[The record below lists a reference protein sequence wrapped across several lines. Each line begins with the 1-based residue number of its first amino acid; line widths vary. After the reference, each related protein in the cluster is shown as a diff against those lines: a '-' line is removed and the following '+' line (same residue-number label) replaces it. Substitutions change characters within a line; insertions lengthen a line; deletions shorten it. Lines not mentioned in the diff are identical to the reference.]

1 MNVTRLIVH
10 YLLVI
15 AKVAPLVFLGFFLA
29 SLMVILRVHERLGKL
44 MGRRL
49 ARLGLTPEAA
59 SAMAASLVSPSA
71 GYPIL
76 AEFRREGR
84 LDDRD
89 VVLLVV
95 ATTFPTTVGETFL
108 KGPFF
113 AALAILGPKLGA
125 EYMGALFVTALL
137 QTLPALVLYGARSGN
152 GSDVDL
158 PPASRDDV
166 PPLRKAAIE
175 GLRRAARRMK
185 YVLPRMIGVGLP
197 MVILAEVF
205 RSWIHGSLGPV
216 VAITLANV
224 SHYTVGYATAAELVH
239 RGVLSES
246 EAVAALLIA
255 GCANVLVIFLKASLA
270 TYVSIFGSR
279 LGLRAWAANL
289 GSSVGAR
296 LLMAYVILRWS

>member
-1 MNVTRLIVH
+1 MDVTSLVVH
-10 YLLVI
+10 YLLVVV
-15 AKVAPLVFLGFFLA
+15 KVAPLVFLGFFLA
-29 SLMVILRVHERLGKL
+29 SVMVTLRVHERLGRL
-44 MGRRL
+44 MGKRL

-113 AALAILGPKLGA
+113 TALAILGPKLGA
-125 EYMGALFVTALL
+125 EYMGALFATALL
-137 QTLPALVLYGARSGN
+137 QTLPALMLYGARSGN
-152 GSDVDL
+152 GPDVDL
-158 PPASRDDV
+158 PPIRDDV
-166 PPLRKAAIE
+166 PPIRKAVIE
-175 GLRRAARRMK
+175 GLQRAARRMK
-185 YVLPRMIGVGLP
+185 YVLPRMVGIGLP
-197 MVILAEVF
+197 TVILAEVF
-205 RSWIHGSLGPV
+205 RSWIHGDLGPV

-239 RGVLSES
+239 RGVLSEN

-255 GCANVLVIFLKASLA
+255 GCANVLMIFLKASLA
-270 TYVSIFGSR
+270 TYVSIFGPK

-296 LLMAYVILRWS
+296 LLMAYAILRWS

>member
-1 MNVTRLIVH
+1 MDVMRLVAH

-15 AKVAPLVFLGFFLA
+15 VKVAPLVFLGFFFA
-29 SLMVILRVHERLGKL
+29 SVMITLRVHERLGKL
-44 MGRRL
+44 MGKRL
-49 ARLGLTPEAA
+49 TRLGLTPEAA
-59 SAMAASLVSPSA
+59 SAMTASLVSPSA

-95 ATTFPTTVGETFL
+95 ATTFPTTVGEMFL

-113 AALAILGPKLGA
+113 AALAILGPKLGM

-137 QTLPALVLYGARSGN
+137 QTLPAMILYGVRSG
-152 GSDVDL
+152 GEPDVRL
-158 PPASRDDV
+158 PPARDDV
-166 PPLRKAAIE
+166 PPLREAVIE

-185 YVLPRMIGVGLP
+185 YVLPRMVGIGLP
-197 MVILAEVF
+197 MVILAEVL
-205 RSWIHGSLGPV
+205 RSWVHGGIGPI
-216 VAITLANV
+216 VAIVLANV
-224 SHYTVGYATAAELVH
+224 SHYTVGYATTAELVH
-239 RGVLSES
+239 RGVLSEG

-255 GCANVLVIFLKASLA
+255 GCANVLMIFLKASLA
-270 TYVSIFGSR
+270 TYVSVFGSR
-279 LGLRAWAANL
+279 LGLQAWAANL

-296 LLMAYVILRWS
+296 LLMAYVILQWS